1 MSTFI
6 RQNNLF
12 AAEDWK
18 KLYTTFRSAD
28 FQSYDY
34 ETLRKSMVDYIRTYY
49 PEDFN
54 DYIESSEFV
63 ALLDLISFMGQS
75 ISYRNDLNSREN
87 FLQTAE
93 RRDSVYR
100 LANMLGYSPNRNNSS
115 SGMLKMTA
123 ISTTESIFDS
133 NGVDL
138 ANRTIKWND
147 PTNLDWLEQ
156 FTSIINAALANN
168 QRIGKPNS
176 SLQIG
181 TVRHD
186 LYDFK
191 TRNNLVPIINFSAS
205 IDNQNLPFNIYN
217 VGLDSKTGLYEKA
230 PVAGSTL
237 GFVYKNSGE
246 GNGSSNTGFF
256 LGFKQGRINNL
267 DFRISESL
275 PNRLA
280 GINVDNINNN
290 DVWLFETNDQ
300 GEYLDE
306 WTKVDV
312 LRDSNVIYN
321 DISENN
327 RKIFEVYSR
336 ANDQIDLIFGD
347 GVFSKIP
354 VGQFR
359 SVVRTSNGTSYT
371 ISPREMENIVVE
383 MIYVNKYGKQ
393 EKLNFTLNLQYTVN
407 NASTRESLTDI
418 KVKAPQ
424 NFYTQNRMVNGEDY
438 NTLPYIKFG
447 DILKI
452 KSVNRTSTGI
462 SRFLELKDVTGKY
475 SSTNIFC
482 EDGYVYKNDIKET
495 DNFNWLTAADVQNFV
510 VNTLSSI
517 LRSKGSVNLYFDKYP
532 KISFSNTTWK
542 RGSADSSTSSGFFE
556 GYNDDTLSNY
566 VHQVGESGQGERQ
579 YLKPGVVCKFVAPA
593 GKFFDIDRVLTTGTP
608 TKEGQ
613 VTKIWASIKSIS
625 GDGSS
630 NGNGY
635 LSGTSGPGP
644 IVLTENIPN
653 GAVLEEIYAV
663 YVNNID
669 INLSQTLT
677 RKIINNEDF
686 GLRFD
691 YQTGFWK
698 IINPNDIAT
707 TGEFSIVYAGD
718 TSGNNLDASWHVLM
732 TNVGSG
738 RYTTTYRNTELL
750 WGSEI
755 ETRFYFDSK
764 VRVYDSRNATV
775 VKDQIRILTGN
786 TLPNSSTLLD
796 NQLVLEI
803 YDTVKYVD
811 GYRDDTRVKVT
822 HGDKDNDG
830 IPDNPEVFDVIADSE
845 EKVYFEKYIDYDNF
859 ERYRYFDSNKV
870 VSRYTDV
877 ATLNLEGRYAHPLG
891 TVFEVNNDF
900 YELTLVNNK
909 RTIVASNNYQCYVG
923 RDKLKFQYRHN
934 APNDRRIDPSKSNI
948 IDMYVL
954 TEAYNNEYRNWIND
968 SSGTLIEPEKPTLLE
983 MEVAYSELN
992 KLKSVSDSI
1001 TFNAANYKIIF
1012 GAKAAPEFQAT
1023 FKVVPAER
1031 TRLSN
1036 SEIKSKVI
1044 KYINEYFNIENWDFG
1059 NTFYFSELS
1068 SFIHKSMIQ
1077 EIGSIVIVPNASSK
1091 TFGDLFQIVS
1101 EPNEIFI
1108 SSATVDDI
1116 KIVKNITGNQ
1126 LKAPSS
1132 SVVSGGYTSN

>member
-6 RQNNLF
+6 RQSNLF
-12 AAEDWK
+12 AAEDWR

-115 SGMLKMTA
+115 SGMLKITS
-123 ISTTESIFDS
+123 ISTTESIVDS

-156 FTSIINAALANN
+156 FTSIINTALANN

-181 TVRHD
+181 AVRHD
-186 LYDFK
+186 LYDFR
-191 TRNNLVPIINFSAS
+191 TRNNLVPLINFSAS
-205 IDNQNLPFNIYN
+205 IDNQTLPFNIYN
-217 VGLDSKTGLYEKA
+217 VGLDNNLGLYEKA
-230 PVAGSTL
+230 PVASNTL

-246 GNGSSNTGFF
+246 GNGSPNTGFF
-256 LGFKQGRINNL
+256 LAFKQGRINNV
-267 DFRISESL
+267 DFRIAESL
-275 PNRLA
+275 PNRLV
-280 GINVDNINNN
+280 GINVDNINNS
-290 DVWLFETNDQ
+290 DVWLFETNDD

-321 DISENN
+321 EISENN
-327 RKIFEVYSR
+327 RNIFEVYSR

-359 SVVRTSNGTSYT
+359 SVVRISSGTSYT
-371 ISPREMENIVVE
+371 ITPREMENILIE
-383 MIYVNKYGKQ
+383 MIYVNRYGKQ
-393 EKLNFTLNLQYTVN
+393 EKLTFTLNLQYTVN

-424 NFYTQNRMVNGEDY
+424 NFYTQNRMINGEDY

-447 DILKI
+447 DILKV

-482 EDGYVYKNDIKET
+482 EDGYVYKNNIKET
-495 DNFNWLTAADVQNFV
+495 DNFTWITAADVQNFV

-532 KISFSNTTWK
+532 KISLTNTTWK
-542 RGSADSSTSSGFFE
+542 RGTADNTTSSGFFQ
-556 GYNDDTLSNY
+556 GYDTDNASYY
-566 VHQVGESGQGERQ
+566 VHQVGEAGQGERQ
-579 YLKPGVVCKFVAPA
+579 FLKPGVVCKFVAPD
-593 GKFFDIDRVLTTGTP
+593 GQFFDIDRVLTNGTP

-613 VTKIWASIKSIS
+613 KTEIWASIKSIS
-625 GDGSS
+625 GDGSA

-644 IVLTENIPN
+644 IVITENIPD
-653 GAVLEEIYAV
+653 GAELDEIYAV

-686 GLRFD
+686 ALRFD
-691 YQTGFWK
+691 YQTGYWK
-698 IINPNDIAT
+698 IIDPENISVSGD
-707 TGEFSIVYAGD
+707 FSIDFAGN
-718 TSGNNLDASWHVLM
+718 TSGNSLDASWHVLM
-732 TNVGSG
+732 TNVGAG
-738 RYTTTYRNTELL
+738 RYTVTYRNTEIL
-750 WGSEI
+750 WGSEL
-755 ETRFYFDSK
+755 ETRFYFDNK

-775 VKDQIRILTGN
+775 IKDQIRILTGN
-786 TLPNSSTLLD
+786 TLPNSSELLD
-796 NQLVLEI
+796 NQLVMEI
-803 YDTVKYVD
+803 YDTVKYID

-822 HGDKDNDG
+822 FGDKDNDG
-830 IPDNPEVFDVIADSE
+830 IPDNPEVFNIISNNTQ
-845 EKVYFEKYIDYDNF
+845 KVYFEKYIDYGNF
-859 ERYRYFDSNKV
+859 ERYRYFDSTKV
-870 VSRYTDV
+870 VTRYTDV
-877 ATLNLEGRYAHPLG
+877 ETLNLEGRYAHPVG
-891 TVFEVNNDF
+891 TVFDVNGTF
-900 YELTLVNNK
+900 YELALVNNN
-909 RTIVASNNYQCYVG
+909 RQIISSSNYQSYVG

-934 APNDRRIDPSKSNI
+934 SPNDRRIDPSKSNI

-954 TEAYNNEYRNWIND
+954 TESYNNEYRNWIND
-968 SSGTLIEPEKPTLLE
+968 TSGTLTQPEKPTLLE

-992 KLKSVSDSI
+992 KLKSVSDNI
-1001 TFNAANYKIIF
+1001 TFNAAEYKVIF
-1012 GAKAAPEFQAT
+1012 GNKAEAEYQAT

-1036 SEIKSKVI
+1036 SEIKSKVV
-1044 KYINEYFNIENWDFG
+1044 KYINEYFEIENWDFG
-1059 NTFYFSELS
+1059 DTFYFSELS
-1068 SFIHKSMIQ
+1068 SYIHKNMIQ
-1077 EIGSIVIVPNASSK
+1077 EISSIVIVPNISSK

-1116 KIVKNITGNQ
+1116 EIVKNITSNQ
-1126 LKAPSS
+1126 LKASS
-1132 SVVSGGYTSN
+1132 SNVVSGGYTSN